1 MRWWLWAAAFLL
13 AAGPAAAQDMP
24 LTQVLLPGE
33 GWHAVEGDW
42 QSVAALAADREGNV
56 YLADP
61 KGKQIVRLPAAGGK
75 PEVQPVDTV
84 RGLAV
89 NRDGFLFFCLPDSKF
104 LGSLPPGFKKS
115 PIMHKVDEGLAVQDV
130 AVTTEGHCYCTVP
143 SEKAVYLI
151 RRDGTKR
158 VDAGIAA
165 PSGIALWND
174 QGTLVV
180 GDANGKRL
188 YAFRI
193 ERDGSLTAKDGYYTL
208 RVQPGQGSGV
218 AGLTTDSDRRLY
230 AATREGVQV
239 FDPTGR
245 LCGVLLKPLPE
256 PVTAVAFGGAERD
269 RLYIA
274 CGDKLFVRKTKARG
288 FQAPPP
294 PKR

>member
-1 MRWWLWAAAFLL
+1 MRQWLWVAAFLG

-33 GWHAVEGDW
+33 GWHAVEGEH
-42 QSVAALAADREGNV
+42 QSVGGLAADRGGDV

-61 KGKQIVRLPAAGGK
+61 KGKQILRLPAAGGK
-75 PEVQPVDTV
+75 PEVLYRGEVV

-89 NRDGFLFFCLPDSKF
+89 EPGGLLFACQPEARCLVA
-104 LGSLPPGFKKS
+104 LGPEKK
-115 PIMHKVDEGLAVQDV
+115 VLADGLAVAGA
-130 AVTTEGHCYCTVP
+130 AVTAAGNCYCTVP
-143 SEKAVYLI
+143 SEKAVYLVTW
-151 RRDGTKR
+151 DGTR
-158 VDAGIAA
+158 RRLDAGIAS
-165 PSGIALWND
+165 PGGVVLWAD

-180 GDANGKRL
+180 GDAAGKRL
-188 YAFRI
+188 YAFRVG
-193 ERDGSLTAKDGYYTL
+193 RDGGLDAKEGYYTL
-208 RVQPGQGSGV
+208 RTAPGQASGV
-218 AGLTTDSDRRLY
+218 AALTIDSDRRLY

-288 FQAPPP
+288 FQAPQP